1 MSTAPTRQR
10 SLLTTALGAA
20 LLGIGVLGMSIFA
33 DSAADASAPA
43 AHDGPFSPQ
52 DFASGMRID
61 TPRESAAYRLTL
73 PLAVYQGTVRE
84 DLGDLRIFNLQG
96 ETVPYS
102 LMQVDPPPPLHAT
115 TLLPLFPLR
124 GAAHAAMDGLKL
136 TIESPGSAVRVLQ
149 TQGSAANGGEVRQ
162 YLLDARGI
170 DAKISSLQLAWP
182 DSADDYSGRLTLEV
196 SDDLGAWTTVIS
208 GAPIANL
215 HANGQSLVANRI
227 EVAPTRAKFWRL
239 SWANSPPAFELKS
252 VTADTADRP
261 ETVYA
266 SLGVG
271 GMVDPSDSHAYTF
284 DLGAHAP
291 ITRLNLT
298 LPESNSLDRV
308 ELSSRRTPGES
319 WRTRIVADVYRISTS
334 DGERSNT
341 PIDIEMDH
349 ARYWRAR
356 ILNGGDLSRTP
367 PHLVVSYVPAE
378 ITFLAQGRGPF
389 LLAYGSVTA
398 PPAETDLSRLSRA
411 TDIGSA
417 SVGTAQVLGGPSRRA
432 LPSAAFS
439 WVRALLWIVLIVAA
453 LLLGWMAF
461 RLSKDPSA

>member
-1 MSTAPTRQR
+1 MTTAPTRLI
-10 SLLTTALGAA
+10 SWLTTTLSAA
-20 LLGIGVLGMSIFA
+20 VLGIGVLGVAVFA
-33 DSAADASAPA
+33 DPVTGATASAV
-43 AHDGPFSPQ
+43 HDAPLSPL

-61 TPRESAAYRLTL
+61 TPQESAAYRLAL

-102 LMQVDPPPPLHAT
+102 LMQVEPPPPAHAT
-115 TLLPLFPLR
+115 TSLPLFPLR

-136 TIESPGSAVRVLQ
+136 TIDSPGSAVRVQ
-149 TQGSAANGGEVRQ
+149 TQGSAASGREIRQ

-170 DAKISSLQLAWP
+170 DAKISSLNLAWA

-215 HANGQSLVANRI
+215 HANGQALVANRV

-239 SWANSPPAFELKS
+239 TWANSPPAFELSS

-271 GMVDPSDSHAYTF
+271 GMADPSDSHAYTF

-298 LPESNSLDRV
+298 LPESNSLNRV
-308 ELSSRRTPGES
+308 EFSSRRTPGES
-319 WRTRIVADVYRISTS
+319 WRARIVADVYRISTS
-334 DGERSNT
+334 DGERSN
-341 PIDIEMDH
+341 PSIDIEMEHD
-349 ARYWRAR
+349 RYWKAR

-398 PPAETDLSRLSRA
+398 LPAETDLSRVSQA

-417 SVGTAQVLGGPSRRA
+417 TVGTAQALGGPSRRA
-432 LPSAAFS
+432 PPPAAFP

-461 RLSKDPSA
+461 RLSKDPPA